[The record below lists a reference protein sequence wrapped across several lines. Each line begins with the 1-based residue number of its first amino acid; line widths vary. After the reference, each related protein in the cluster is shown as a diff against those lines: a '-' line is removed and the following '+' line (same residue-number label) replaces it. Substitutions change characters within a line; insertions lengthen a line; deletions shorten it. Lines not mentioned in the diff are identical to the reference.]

1 MSKTRVVIVGGGLGG
16 LACARRLARRDG
28 GLDIQLLDRSAHHR
42 FPPSF
47 PWVVVG
53 KRRGRAEEVSR
64 PLAGLVR
71 RGVRF
76 TQAEVTAIDLDRCSV
91 STISGAVPY
100 DQLVLAPGA
109 ALASASVE
117 GLAET
122 AHGFYTLPDAER
134 LRDALKNFGGGR
146 VLIAVAATPYRSL
159 AAPYEAAF
167 LINDFLRRGD
177 VPAKVDIVTAEPRPI
192 PVADRAVGDRVAGM
206 LARRGIGLQPGR
218 TLESV
223 DPSLREARFGD
234 GSEPFDL
241 LIAVPPHRAPDFIA
255 SSPLA
260 GPDGWIRA
268 EPFTLGAHSNVHA
281 IGDVTE
287 IDLAGGSKLPKAG
300 VLAQAG
306 AAVVAD
312 NIAALA
318 AGRRP
323 RREFDGSLEYYLE
336 MGSGRAVAAKGLF
349 YRPSR
354 GRVRLR
360 RPARRWHWD
369 KVLFE
374 RRSLRNLW

>member
-1 MSKTRVVIVGGGLGG
+1 MRKTRVVVVGGGLGG
-16 LACARRLARRDG
+16 LACARRLARHGG
-28 GLDIQLLDRSAHHR
+28 GLEVQLLDRGANHR

-53 KRRGRAEEVSR
+53 RRRGRAEEVSR

-76 TQAEVTAIDLDRCSV
+76 TQAEVTAIDLDRCSL
-91 STISGAVPY
+91 STISGDVPY

-109 ALASASVE
+109 ALAPASVE

-122 AHGFYTLPDAER
+122 AYGFYTLSDAER
-134 LRDALKNFGGGR
+134 LRDALARFGGGR
-146 VLIAVAATPYRSL
+146 ILIAVAATPYRSL

-167 LINDFLRRGD
+167 LIDDFLRKRGVTARVD
-177 VPAKVDIVTAEPRPI
+177 VVTAEPRPI
-192 PVADRAVGDRVAGM
+192 PIADRAIGERIAGM
-206 LARRGIGLQPGR
+206 LERRGIGLQSGR
-218 TLESV
+218 AIESV
-223 DPSLREARFGD
+223 DPALREARFGD

-241 LIAVPPHRAPDFIA
+241 LIAIPPHRAPEFVA
-255 SSPLA
+255 ASPLA
-260 GPDGWIRA
+260 GPEGWIRA

-287 IDLAGGSKLPKAG
+287 IDLTGGSKLPKAG

-312 NIAALA
+312 NIAAVA

-323 RREFDGSLEYYLE
+323 RRELDGSLAYYLE
-336 MGSGRAVAAKGLF
+336 IGSGRAVAAKGLF
-349 YRPSR
+349 YRSSR
-354 GRVRLR
+354 GGVRLR
-360 RPARRWHWD
+360 RPARRWHWN

-374 RRSLRNLW
+374 RRSLRHVR